1 MSSCPKIVSQS
12 RSAPEQLL
20 RCFPAWRFSVI
31 PTGWHV
37 RSNGWGTLAGECE
50 PERKQAFLPCT
61 GVIRT
66 PENSFSVDC
75 PRSTPSLPWLRFA
88 NVLTGCISQ
97 PAVRCSLYSSPLSW
111 QLIFGRRI
119 GTREYASVSRHWRVF
134 SNAVHRARSLLFKKF
149 PNSFNWNLNSPLLIL
164 HQSTS

>member
-12 RSAPEQLL
+12 RSAPDGTAAAL
-20 RCFPAWRFSVI
+20 FSCV
-31 PTGWHV
+31 TVQRHSYWMACTKQRV
-37 RSNGWGTLAGECE
+37 RGTGECE
-50 PERKQAFLPCT
+50 PERKHAFLPCT

-119 GTREYASVSRHWRVF
+119 GTREYASVLRHWRVF
-134 SNAVHRARSLLFKKF
+134 SNAVHRARRLLFKKF
-149 PNSFNWNLNSPLLIL
+149 PNSSIEI
-164 HQSTS
+164 